1 MPNYAEVIF
10 EPGSKSIVSYDDPA
24 ELEFFLAEHHRRALA
39 GEPGAP
45 QDQVVRGDID
55 YSDPG
60 MVHPDRAKLRPAER
74 ITKVLLYGDTHP
86 ADLHPTGVA
95 ITTIQ
100 SLVTGMADENGVVD
114 EQQLVRALR
123 DEVSPV
129 YPQDQGRHESL
140 YKAEAQGELDLSFLE
155 GSGDNESGE
164 PSA

>member
-1 MPNYAEVIF
+1 VPNYAEVIF
-10 EPGSKSIVSYDDPA
+10 EPGSKSIVSYDDQA
-24 ELEFFLAEHHRRALA
+24 ELEGFLAEHHRRAMN

-45 QDQVVRGDID
+45 QDQEVRGDID

-60 MVHPDRAKLRPAER
+60 MVHPDRARLRPAER
-74 ITKVLLYGDTHP
+74 ITKVFLYGETHP

-95 ITTIQ
+95 VNSIQ

-114 EQQLVRALR
+114 EQQLIRALR

-140 YKAEAQGELDLSFLE
+140 YKADAQGELDLSFLE
-155 GSGDNESGE
+155 NTGTNEDGE